1 MSSAKPAKKITMM
14 ISKAALTGRSVPSL
28 KNHTASIS
36 ASEAEAQRKPF
47 VKVNIHSESRLAA
60 ACPALYSE
68 FCAPHRARGAACVN
82 LRLPGALMTI
92 VFESILPVFLLVILG
107 VALRRSTLVDQG
119 LWIGLE
125 QFGYYFLFPALLF
138 STLAKADL
146 AGLEADA
153 TAVATVGSVTLMS
166 AALLSAWP
174 LLRRSGI
181 SGPTFTSVFQ
191 TATRWN
197 AFIAL
202 AVAEKLFGTAG
213 LSLTALVMA
222 LLIIPINFYNIAVL
236 TWFGGGS
243 RGIGFFFLKIVTN
256 PLIISSALG
265 ILFNLTGIELYEPV
279 MTAVDM
285 LASASLGLGL
295 ILVGAGLKIADALNP
310 SIPVL
315 FAVVLKLIV
324 MPVFMVGSSALLGIR
339 GDALLV
345 IAVGAA
351 VPTAMNGYLLAK
363 QMGGDAE
370 LYASVATIQT
380 AASFLTIPLVLF
392 VTGYVA
398 AG

>member
-1 MSSAKPAKKITMM
+1 
-14 ISKAALTGRSVPSL
+14 
-28 KNHTASIS
+28 
-36 ASEAEAQRKPF
+36 
-47 VKVNIHSESRLAA
+47 
-60 ACPALYSE
+60 
-68 FCAPHRARGAACVN
+68 
-82 LRLPGALMTI
+82 MTI
-92 VFESILPVFLLVILG
+92 VFESILPVFLLVLLG

-119 LWIGLE
+119 MWVGLE

-146 AGLEADA
+146 AGLEVDA

-166 AALLSAWP
+166 AALLSTWP
-174 LLRRSGI
+174 LLRKGGI
-181 SGPTFTSVFQ
+181 PAATFTSIFQ

-202 AVAEKLFGTAG
+202 AVAEKLFGAIG
-213 LSLTALVMA
+213 LSLTALIMA
-222 LLIIPINFYNIAVL
+222 LLIIPINFFNIAVL
-236 TWFGGGS
+236 TWFGGAG

-265 ILFNLTGIELYEPV
+265 IAFNLTGLEPYDPV
-279 MTAVDM
+279 MTAIDM

-295 ILVGAGLKIADALNP
+295 ILVGAGLKVADTLTPSVPAL
-310 SIPVL
+310 L
-315 FAVVLKLIV
+315 AVALKLIV
-324 MPVFMVGSSALLGIR
+324 MPTFMVGGSVLLGIR

-363 QMGGDAE
+363 QMGGDAG

-380 AASFLTIPLVLF
+380 AASFVTIPLVLLI
-392 VTGYVA
+392 TGYVA

>member
-1 MSSAKPAKKITMM
+1 
-14 ISKAALTGRSVPSL
+14 
-28 KNHTASIS
+28 
-36 ASEAEAQRKPF
+36 
-47 VKVNIHSESRLAA
+47 
-60 ACPALYSE
+60 
-68 FCAPHRARGAACVN
+68 
-82 LRLPGALMTI
+82 MTI

-146 AGLEADA
+146 AGLEADE

-174 LLRRSGI
+174 LLRRGGI

-243 RGIGFFFLKIVTN
+243 RGIGFFFLKIITN

-265 ILFNLTGIELYEPV
+265 ILFNLTGIELYGPV

-315 FAVVLKLIV
+315 VAVVLKLIV

>member
-1 MSSAKPAKKITMM
+1 
-14 ISKAALTGRSVPSL
+14 
-28 KNHTASIS
+28 
-36 ASEAEAQRKPF
+36 
-47 VKVNIHSESRLAA
+47 
-60 ACPALYSE
+60 
-68 FCAPHRARGAACVN
+68 
-82 LRLPGALMTI
+82 MTI

-174 LLRRSGI
+174 LLRRGGI

-243 RGIGFFFLKIVTN
+243 RGIGFFF
-256 PLIISSALG
+256 
-265 ILFNLTGIELYEPV
+265 
-279 MTAVDM
+279 
-285 LASASLGLGL
+285 
-295 ILVGAGLKIADALNP
+295 
-310 SIPVL
+310 
-315 FAVVLKLIV
+315 
-324 MPVFMVGSSALLGIR
+324 
-339 GDALLV
+339 
-345 IAVGAA
+345 
-351 VPTAMNGYLLAK
+351 
-363 QMGGDAE
+363 
-370 LYASVATIQT
+370 
-380 AASFLTIPLVLF
+380 
-392 VTGYVA
+392 
-398 AG
+398 